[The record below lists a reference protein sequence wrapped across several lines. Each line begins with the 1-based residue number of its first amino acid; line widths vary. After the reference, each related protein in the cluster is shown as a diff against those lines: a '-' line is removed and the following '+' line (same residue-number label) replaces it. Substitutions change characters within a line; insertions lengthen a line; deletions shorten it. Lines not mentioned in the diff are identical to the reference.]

1 MAGAGAASFLTGA
14 IMDRATVADS
24 SSMETVITTPQPA
37 YLCYSCKQPIAAWT
51 GVMAAPRLAAQEQQ
65 PASPLRMFGT
75 PERCHVLCVPASY
88 RLGDRF

>member
-37 YLCYSCKQPIAAWT
+37 YLCYACTQPIAART
-51 GVMAAPRLAAQEQQ
+51 GVMAAQRLAAHE